1 MGWRRHVRHRVVVNL
16 KTGSAV
22 SGVLYRADSQLLEI
36 KEPTV
41 HEPGAESASADG
53 SMVIERS
60 NVDYVQIVG

>member
-41 HEPGAESASADG
+41 HEPGAESTPADG